1 MTRLSELKAKARR
14 EEAAGNHRRAI
25 QLYLQALE
33 EGDAA
38 EYASPD
44 PGLAVRI
51 ADLNFREGEP
61 GTAIRYYRQA
71 ADQYAE
77 QGLITNAIAVC
88 NKILRVFP
96 YETDCYRT
104 MARLHLE
111 VGLVAEARKNLLR
124 YVDTVTARGELQEA
138 RVAMREFLD
147 RVPDEE
153 IAEQLA
159 SRLLE
164 DAQKEQAVETLREV
178 WEERVRLG
186 EGTADLESRIRD
198 LLPDAS
204 PGSWMIPGEPAEHGA
219 TAGRETAA
227 AAPEDA
233 GAPEPEEPE
242 ADAEP
247 AAEEAETELEPVEA
261 EIEPESEDVDAEAPE
276 AEEPHPASLTVEDWL
291 TPEIE
296 AAPELAA
303 AIAELQGSMSAEQ
316 LEDLEGL
323 EDLEDLED
331 LDEADL
337 AEELALLEAEKAA
350 LEAAAADADEAL
362 AEPEPAEPGAEEGRV
377 ELEHEEDLAEPEAER
392 VASEEE
398 SEEEESEEEEAL
410 ASGWSAPAEREAE
423 RAEVPVHVYQ
433 YDVDRPGTEA
443 EEEPFRGWESAEGEA
458 WPGRLELVGRYRE
471 LMSRARELA
480 EEFGREPPSW
490 GDEIESDGGARPWSR
505 LPEIETGGEMS
516 EHTENAGMEQH
527 LESDRP
533 EEIEAFGAGWDP
545 WAAEER
551 EAAQEQEAAEEQE
564 AAGETPVSEPGSE
577 SPAGVEAEAEEPSAP
592 PASGE
597 PAATAHAT
605 GAADTAASNG
615 RVAEEAGQAPAE
627 LGEAA
632 ELRRGLELLN
642 ELLELSPEN
651 MELRRRKVKYAR
663 RLGDTA
669 TLTDAFLSLAHGLA
683 DRGSKRGARIL
694 YQQVL
699 ELSPGEEAARTGL
712 ARLDALELQEQ
723 RRHGPTAEDLPAA
736 TETDREAREEL
747 GERLW
752 NEFEMTIRELPWLH
766 AATQSFQA
774 AGPDRQPALETFLMM
789 AHYFMARDQYEKAA
803 AILSSA
809 LDLSERG
816 DEELVDI
823 LYYLGVARRRL
834 GDPAA
839 ARELFERVARV
850 DEDFRE
856 ALEIVPAHE
865 A

>member
-14 EEAAGNHRRAI
+14 EEAAGNHRHAI
-25 QLYLQALE
+25 KLYLQALE

-51 ADLNFREGEP
+51 ADLNFREGDP

-71 ADQYAE
+71 AEQYAE

-124 YVDTVTARGELQEA
+124 YVDTVTARGELEEA
-138 RVAMREFLD
+138 HGAMGEFLD

-153 IAEQLA
+153 IAELLA

-164 DAQKEQAVETLREV
+164 DDQGEQALAMLREV
-178 WEERVRLG
+178 WEDRARLG
-186 EGTADLESRIRD
+186 EGTTDLEARIRD
-198 LLPDAS
+198 LMPDAS
-204 PGSWMIPGEPAEHGA
+204 PGSWTLTEDQGDHGEAGKTAE
-219 TAGRETAA
+219 AA
-227 AAPEDA
+227 AEAVEPEA
-233 GAPEPEEPE
+233 EEPE
-242 ADAEP
+242 AEEPEAQEPEAEEP
-247 AAEEAETELEPVEA
+247 EAQKPEAEEAGPA
-261 EIEPESEDVDAEAPE
+261 E
-276 AEEPHPASLTVEDWL
+276 EEPHPASLTVEDWL
-291 TPEIE
+291 TSEAD

-303 AIAELQGSMSAEQ
+303 AIAELRGSMH
-316 LEDLEGL
+316 L
-323 EDLEDLED
+323 EDLEDVEDLEELED
-331 LDEADL
+331 LEDSDEVDL
-337 AEELALLEAEKAA
+337 AEELARLEADRAEAEA
-350 LEAAAADADEAL
+350 EAEAAAD
-362 AEPEPAEPGAEEGRV
+362 EPEPGA
-377 ELEHEEDLAEPEAER
+377 DAPEI
-392 VASEEE
+392 
-398 SEEEESEEEEAL
+398 
-410 ASGWSAPAEREAE
+410 E
-423 RAEVPVHVYQ
+423 RARVPVHVYQ
-433 YDVDRPGTEA
+433 YDVDRPEV
-443 EEEPFRGWESAEGEA
+443 EEESLRAWDREREREEEEEE

-471 LMSRARELA
+471 LMSRARQLA
-480 EEFGREPPSW
+480 DEFGHEPPSW
-490 GDEIESDGGARPWSR
+490 SDAIESDGGARPWSR
-505 LPEIETGGEMS
+505 LPEIETGGDMS
-516 EHTENAGMEQH
+516 EHTENAGMERD
-527 LESDRP
+527 LDSDRP
-533 EEIEAFGAGWDP
+533 QEVEAFGAEWDP
-545 WAAEER
+545 WADEE
-551 EAAQEQEAAEEQE
+551 EAAEEEEVVGE
-564 AAGETPVSEPGSE
+564 AAGEAPAPEAVPGPPE
-577 SPAGVEAEAEEPSAP
+577 AEVEAVEVE
-592 PASGE
+592 E
-597 PAATAHAT
+597 PAAPAPSA
-605 GAADTAASNG
+605 GAADAAASNG
-615 RVAEEAGQAPAE
+615 RAVRETGRAAAE

-651 MELRRRKVKYAR
+651 MELRRRKVRYAR
-663 RLGDTA
+663 RLGDTS
-669 TLTDAFLSLAHGLA
+669 TLTDAYLSLAHGLA
-683 DRGSKRGARIL
+683 DRGSRRGARIL
-694 YQQVL
+694 YQQAL

-723 RRHGPTAEDLPAA
+723 RRHGPAAEELPAA
-736 TETDREAREEL
+736 SEADREAREEL

-774 AGPDRQPALETFLMM
+774 AGPDRQPALQTFLMM
-789 AHYFMARDQYEKAA
+789 AHYFMAREQYEEAA
-803 AILSSA
+803 TVLSSA

-834 GDPAA
+834 GDQAA
-839 ARELFERVARV
+839 ARELFDRVARV

-856 ALEIVPAHE
+856 ALEIVPADE